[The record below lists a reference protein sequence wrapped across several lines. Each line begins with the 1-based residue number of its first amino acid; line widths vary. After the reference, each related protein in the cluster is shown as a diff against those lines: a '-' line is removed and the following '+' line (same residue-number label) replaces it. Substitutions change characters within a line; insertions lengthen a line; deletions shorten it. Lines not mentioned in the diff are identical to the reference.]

1 MFIKIVKLYVLVLN
15 FLKFLL
21 IKLWVNRID
30 DNLLS
35 LMD

>member
-21 IKLWVNRID
+21 IKFWVNRND

>member
-1 MFIKIVKLYVLVLN
+1 MFIKIVILYVLVLN